1 MCKLQRRLLSYNVEL
16 LMSEKNGGKILI
28 RWQICLPHCTVSF
41 QTVTCNSWLFNIF
54 KVFVPFSQERK
65 EKKHKEWEMLVM
77 RKTELSSKGS
87 WRLAQKFSTMNNI
100 QTFLKEDIC
109 RVKSSLNPHTL
120 PDDLQSLHYFLSP
133 FLHQPKKKC
142 LSLSLFLL
150 PFFCLPPV

>member
-1 MCKLQRRLLSYNVEL
+1 MCKLQRWSLSYNVEL
-16 LMSEKNGGKILI
+16 LMSERNGEKILI
-28 RWQICLPHCTVSF
+28 RWQICLPHCTVIF
-41 QTVTCNSWLFNIF
+41 QSPVILDCLTSLRFLC
-54 KVFVPFSQERK
+54 PFLRKERK
-65 EKKHKEWEMLVM
+65 RNKEWEMLVM

-87 WRLAQKFSTMNNI
+87 WRLAQKFSTMNSI

-109 RVKSSLNPHTL
+109 VVKSSLNPHTL

-133 FLHQPKKKC
+133 FLHQPTKKC